1 MKLPPMVK
9 YKIDEKTIMV
19 VVPLQREIGNSPK
32 CCQGTQDTTIQK
44 RIYITFSS
52 SYLEQKTVENS
63 TNLAKIQPYKR
74 EYIILFQ
81 LSSHVLANQRWLRIQ
96 IQSLRITDLD
106 QTMKKT
112 VLKPTKLLKTS
123 AGILIY
129 ASLRIMNQGFK
140 NVTVNIYE
148 AFPNTTICSLQF

>member
-1 MKLPPMVK
+1 MELPPMVK
-9 YKIDEKTIMV
+9 NKIDEKTIMV
-19 VVPLQREIGNSPK
+19 VVPLLREIGNSPK
-32 CCQGTQDTTIQK
+32 YCQGTQDTTIQK
-44 RIYITFSS
+44 RIYIILSS

-63 TNLAKIQPYKR
+63 TNPAKIQPYKR
-74 EYIILFQ
+74 KYIFLFQ
-81 LSSHVLANQRWLRIQ
+81 LIIHVLANQRWLRIQ

-129 ASLRIMNQGFK
+129 ASFRSKHL
-140 NVTVNIYE
+140 
-148 AFPNTTICSLQF
+148 